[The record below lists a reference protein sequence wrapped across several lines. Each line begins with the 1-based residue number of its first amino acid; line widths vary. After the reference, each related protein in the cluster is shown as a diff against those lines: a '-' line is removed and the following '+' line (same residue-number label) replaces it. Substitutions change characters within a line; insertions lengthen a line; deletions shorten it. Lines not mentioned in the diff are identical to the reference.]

1 LQWSTYYGGNG
12 NDFGS
17 TPSIDV
23 NGNVYLVGG
32 TTCTTTNIISTAA
45 AYQTSF
51 GGGTNWGDAFLVKF
65 NASGVRLWGTYFGGS
80 GDDFGDGSTVDASGN
95 IYMVGVT
102 QTTLGTMIATPGSH
116 QSLYGG
122 GTNDGFI
129 AKFSPS
135 GTLLWSSYYGGSG
148 EDWVNGCVCD
158 NAKNVYFTG
167 YSGSSS
173 GTVIATAGSHQ
184 QTYNGGSYD
193 GLIVKFDST
202 GTRQWGTYYGGS
214 NEDVLVNIAISN
226 IGDLFIGG
234 FTSSNSSTTIASPS
248 SHQSTYGG
256 GSYDCFLAKFNSSGN
271 RIWAT
276 YYGGIGSEMGAYC
289 AVDPSGNSYIAGR
302 TTVGSPSL
310 ITTPC
315 SYQPNYGGGSTD
327 LFLVKF
333 DPSGTRM
340 WGTYYGGSGTED
352 FPACSCDGSG
362 NIYLSA
368 PSSSSSGTIMASPGS
383 YQPIYGGG
391 LCDAFLTKFDGC
403 IPVSSINTTPTQNL
417 TVCSNN
423 STVLT
428 ATLNCWADWFN
439 VPSGGSSL
447 FSGSA
452 FTTPNLSANTTYY
465 IEEKSCGI
473 SAPRT
478 PVTVTVQICT
488 NLETFGSTEQ
498 SVLVYPN
505 PSRDKM
511 FIECKGLC
519 KLSIFNSIGQQ
530 VSEILT
536 TSSNIN
542 NINVSELPS
551 GVYLLH
557 GTIEDKVFRKKIV
570 IEK

>member
-1 LQWSTYYGGNG
+1 
-12 NDFGS
+12 
-17 TPSIDV
+17 
-23 NGNVYLVGG
+23 
-32 TTCTTTNIISTAA
+32 
-45 AYQTSF
+45 
-51 GGGTNWGDAFLVKF
+51 
-65 NASGVRLWGTYFGGS
+65 
-80 GDDFGDGSTVDASGN
+80 
-95 IYMVGVT
+95 
-102 QTTLGTMIATPGSH
+102 
-116 QSLYGG
+116 
-122 GTNDGFI
+122 
-129 AKFSPS
+129 
-135 GTLLWSSYYGGSG
+135 
-148 EDWVNGCVCD
+148 
-158 NAKNVYFTG
+158 
-167 YSGSSS
+167 
-173 GTVIATAGSHQ
+173 
-184 QTYNGGSYD
+184 
-193 GLIVKFDST
+193 
-202 GTRQWGTYYGGS
+202 
-214 NEDVLVNIAISN
+214 
-226 IGDLFIGG
+226 
-234 FTSSNSSTTIASPS
+234 
-248 SHQSTYGG
+248 
-256 GSYDCFLAKFNSSGN
+256 
-271 RIWAT
+271 
-276 YYGGIGSEMGAYC
+276 MGAYC